1 MPQSPELY
9 FVQGVTRQAIPPA
22 SVGLTRGGTWDKRRV
37 SDDLCDWLV
46 YSSTNSESK
55 FLVKFACGVVD
66 ARRMQVTAVN
76 EPMIQ
81 AVGSA
86 ALLEGGRVE
95 MQRGM
100 SRSAL
105 GCEALMSYPPF
116 LVVRRT
122 GNLPLQ
128 KIDAT

>member
-1 MPQSPELY
+1 
-9 FVQGVTRQAIPPA
+9 
-22 SVGLTRGGTWDKRRV
+22 V

-55 FLVKFACGVVD
+55 LLVKFACGVVD

-76 EPMIQ
+76 GPMIQ
-81 AVGSA
+81 AVVVGSA

-105 GCEALMSYPPF
+105 GCEALMSHPPF